1 MLAPLVAIGQSRYF
15 HRRPWNPITRVL
27 RRFAA
32 AKTLAM
38 LEPLLPADGGL
49 LESVPLTSFVV
60 MNLASMGHAN
70 HAAVRQGVEFLLA
83 TVRPDGSWP
92 ITSNRAVSNTAQAVT
107 ALAAAGEDVR
117 ELTCLDWLLASRHCT
132 RRPDSDVTSGGW
144 SWTDRPGGV
153 PDVDDTAGAL
163 LALAAWQK
171 ADAAIADKIQ
181 PAAIAGVRWLLDV
194 QNADGG
200 WPAFARGQ
208 GKLPF
213 DRSGCDL
220 TAHALRALVAW
231 RNLPGG
237 VGGPMNERS
246 RRQSSAARTFSRRDS
261 IPTDIGCRYGL
272 ATNIARAT
280 PTRRMARRKF
290 WRPTAT

>member
-1 MLAPLVAIGQSRYF
+1 MPILTNGALAGVVPWRRVPSLPFELALLSQRFWSLLRLPSASHVLAPLIVIGQSRYF
-15 HRRPWNPITRVL
+15 HRRPWNPITRAL

-38 LEPLLPADGGL
+38 LEPLVPADGGL

-117 ELTCLDWLLASRHCT
+117 ELSCLDWLLASRHCT

-163 LALAAWQK
+163 L
-171 ADAAIADKIQ
+171 
-181 PAAIAGVRWLLDV
+181 RWR
-194 QNADGG
+194 
-200 WPAFARGQ
+200 P
-208 GKLPF
+208 GKRLTPQSPT
-213 DRSGCDL
+213 RSG
-220 TAHALRALVAW
+220 
-231 RNLPGG
+231 
-237 VGGPMNERS
+237 
-246 RRQSSAARTFSRRDS
+246 RRQSPEFAGCSTCKMRTAAGRLLPADRA
-261 IPTDIGCRYGL
+261 GCL
-272 ATNIARAT
+272 STAAAAT
-280 PTRRMARRKF
+280 
-290 WRPTAT
+290 